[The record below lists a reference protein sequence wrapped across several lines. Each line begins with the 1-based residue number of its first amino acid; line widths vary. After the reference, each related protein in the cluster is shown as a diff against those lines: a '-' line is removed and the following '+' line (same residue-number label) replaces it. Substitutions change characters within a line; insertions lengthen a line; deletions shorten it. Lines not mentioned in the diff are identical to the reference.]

1 MFKFIL
7 TSDPHRCLI
16 FQLPPANCRNS
27 LQDTNSY
34 QLAYQIGCIFITF
47 TNLLPVAFHT
57 IAIVLENA
65 LRFDLLYAF
74 FQILLF

>member
-16 FQLPPANCRNS
+16 LQLPPA
-27 LQDTNSY
+27 NSY

-65 LRFDLLYAF
+65 LRFELLYAF
-74 FQILLF
+74 LQILLL